1 MKCQIFINMKFIEIL
16 NEMVNHPFP
25 NKKHIIIKNSE
36 GDEFNIEC
44 EYAKTPQEKMT
55 GVLGLDSMCQNCGVI
70 FDEIS
75 PTYYHMNGV
84 KFPLDMIF
92 CDADGTILNIV
103 EAQPDGDNVYP
114 PSGSEFNIE
123 VNGGFCEK
131 NNINKG
137 DIVYVS

>member
-1 MKCQIFINMKFIEIL
+1 MKFIKIL
-16 NEMVNHPFP
+16 NEMVEHPFP
-25 NKKHIIIKNSE
+25 NKKNIIIKN
-36 GDEFNIEC
+36 GDGNSIGVEC
-44 EYAKTPQEKMT
+44 EYAKTTNEKMT
-55 GVLGLDSMCQNCGVI
+55 GVLGMDSMCENCGVL

-75 PTYYHMNGV
+75 PTYYHMQGV

-92 CDADGTILNIV
+92 CGSDGTILGIV
-103 EAQPDGDNVYP
+103 TAEPDGDNVYP
-114 PSGSEFNIE
+114 PNGSTYNIE